1 MYIPPIEI
9 GVAEATAKR
18 QANPMKLFM
27 IFANGLLFPWWDWV
41 EMWCP

>member
-9 GVAEATAKR
+9 GEAEATAKR

-27 IFANGLLFPWWDWV
+27 IFANGLLFP
-41 EMWCP
+41 